1 MNRINRRI
9 QAAKARQ
16 APAVSSRLLQ
26 KRVMELE
33 AERFQMQNVLMAIC
47 KDQGRVR
54 ISMATIETL
63 REGDRIDAI
72 QSGDH
77 LVITFVGSDMVVP
90 GGVEGGKP
98 RESA

>member
-1 MNRINRRI
+1 VNRTNRRA

-33 AERFQMQNVLMAIC
+33 AERFRMQNVLMAIC
-47 KDQGRVR
+47 KEQGRIR
-54 ISMATIETL
+54 IAMATIDTL
-63 REGDRIDAI
+63 REGDRLDAVR
-72 QSGDH
+72 SGDH
-77 LVITFVGSDMVVP
+77 VVITFVASDMVVP